1 MLSRPKS
8 EEFLPHFQVYVN
20 LVPEGNL
27 LELLKEQSSQI
38 VDQLASVTGE
48 QGAYRYAE
56 GKWSLKEVIG
66 HMADTERIMSY
77 RLLRIARGDT
87 TPLPGFEEQLFVS
100 NAGFDRFTLGELLE
114 DFQNVRKA
122 TLSLIRGLD
131 ETAWQR
137 MGHYGGGE
145 GSARSLGYI
154 IAGHAIHHLNI
165 INERYL
171 A

>member
-8 EEFLPHFQVYVN
+8 EEYLPHFQPYVD

-27 LELLKEQSSQI
+27 LELLQEQTSQI
-38 VDQLASVTGE
+38 VERLASVTEE
-48 QGAYRYAE
+48 QGNYRYAE
-56 GKWSLKEVIG
+56 GKWSLKEVLG
-66 HMADTERIMSY
+66 HITDTERIMSY

-100 NAGFDRFTLGELLE
+100 NAGSDRFTLEELLE
-114 DFQNVRKA
+114 DFQVVRVA
-122 TLSLIRGLD
+122 TLSLIRRLD

-154 IAGHAIHHLNI
+154 IAGHTIHHLNI